1 MSAVLLSS
9 LVNSPPNVSNSLHP
23 SPSLSISLISLN
35 LHRAHHAAH
44 PSRATT
50 HPRSA
55 QAPELDACLS
65 ARAIPLSPAALHPA
79 RAEAP
84 QPPPHDLQRVH
95 SILLGHPRLR
105 DHLPGHCSDASQN
118 DSWLNAT
125 QILKVAG
132 IEKGARTRI
141 LEHEILPGT
150 HEKIQGGYGKYQGTW
165 IPYQRGKDL
174 AVTYKV
180 EPILRALLNYT
191 IPVGEVDTITPT
203 KEMAKMK
210 NREALKPTKAPAS
223 PRPSPSAKRARSTSN
238 KTIRLDYSPM
248 TMTPSPIHPSL
259 LGSSPSIPQSPSR
272 FSEHQPPPKK
282 SRASSPPPHG
292 NDYFLED
299 MAMDHDGYDSARPE
313 SLMHAGDEEPLE
325 DVEKYRSILMATFL
339 NDDASQIPSLL
350 TGPSLPQDM
359 DIDLIID
366 DQGHTALHWA
376 AALARI
382 QVLELLLQKQA
393 DVRRVNYNGESALVR
408 AVIVTNNYDRQ
419 SFPHLLHI
427 LHNAIPLVDRKN
439 RTLLHH
445 IAIAAG
451 IRGRGPASHYYME
464 CLFEWIARN
473 GGDFSSLIDV
483 QDKNGDTALT
493 ITARIGD
500 RYLSKFLIDVGANRE
515 LENKVGLKAADFGVD
530 GEPSGP
536 YEKPFAQRVYTPGTG
551 PSAEAPKEAQ
561 GVKRV
566 KDLMTVVQKM
576 LDELDAEFSQEIL
589 ARNGQLKDTQNLLR
603 TETQNLTEMRKSIKQ
618 CRQQALELEEAHHK
632 IRNLEL
638 SLEEET
644 HRTRNQRGYNSK
656 LRTGD
661 DIDAL
666 FDVRKP
672 DMTFNHINNSMSSL
686 EIRQNNQLREQMA
699 EKDVLEL
706 RSRVQAYRRH
716 DEEFSRELAEAKS
729 QTSANELQYKK
740 VIAYCCKIP
749 LDKVDDMVQ
758 PLTLAVESD
767 GAGLDLTRVAGFMSR
782 VKQQEAMAP

>member
-1 MSAVLLSS
+1 MTSNVYTASYSGIPVYETICRGIAVM
-9 LVNSPPNVSNSLHP
+9 
-23 SPSLSISLISLN
+23 
-35 LHRAHHAAH
+35 R
-44 PSRATT
+44 RK
-50 HPRSA
+50 
-55 QAPELDACLS
+55 
-65 ARAIPLSPAALHPA
+65 
-79 RAEAP
+79 
-84 QPPPHDLQRVH
+84 
-95 SILLGHPRLR
+95 
-105 DHLPGHCSDASQN
+105 N

-180 EPILRALLNYT
+180 EPILRALLNYN

-210 NREALKPTKAPAS
+210 NREALKPTKVPAS
-223 PRPSPSAKRARSTSN
+223 PRPSPSAKRARST
-238 KTIRLDYSPM
+238 
-248 TMTPSPIHPSL
+248 
-259 LGSSPSIPQSPSR
+259 
-272 FSEHQPPPKK
+272 
-282 SRASSPPPHG
+282 
-292 NDYFLED
+292 LED

-325 DVEKYRSILMATFL
+325 GVEKYRSILMTTFL

-359 DIDLIID
+359 DVDLIID

-382 QVLELLLQKQA
+382 QVLELLIQKQA

-500 RYLSKFLIDVGANRE
+500 RYLAKFLIDVGANRD

-530 GEPSGP
+530 GEPCGP

-551 PSAEAPKEAQ
+551 PLAEAPKEAQ

-638 SLEEET
+638 SLEEES

-656 LRTGD
+656 LRTND

-672 DMTFNHINNSMSSL
+672 DGSFSNSNNNSSMSSL
-686 EIRQNNQLREQMA
+686 EIRQNNQLRERMA

>member
-1 MSAVLLSS
+1 MTSSVYTASYSGIPVYETICRGIAVM
-9 LVNSPPNVSNSLHP
+9 
-23 SPSLSISLISLN
+23 
-35 LHRAHHAAH
+35 R
-44 PSRATT
+44 RK
-50 HPRSA
+50 
-55 QAPELDACLS
+55 
-65 ARAIPLSPAALHPA
+65 
-79 RAEAP
+79 
-84 QPPPHDLQRVH
+84 
-95 SILLGHPRLR
+95 
-105 DHLPGHCSDASQN
+105 N

-165 IPYQRGKDL
+165 IPFQRGKDL

-180 EPILRALLNYT
+180 EPILRELLNYS
-191 IPVGEVDTITPT
+191 IPAGEVDTLTPT
-203 KEMAKMK
+203 KEMAKMTQK
-210 NREALKPTKAPAS
+210 NREALKPTKGSAS
-223 PRPSPSAKRARSTSN
+223 PRPSPSSKRARSTSARS
-238 KTIRLDYSPM
+238 ISHAYSPM

-272 FSEHQPPPKK
+272 FSEHQPLPKK
-282 SRASSPPPHG
+282 SRASSPPSHG
-292 NDYFLED
+292 NDYMLED
-299 MAMDHDGYDSARPE
+299 MAMDHDGYDNARSE
-313 SLMHAGDEEPLE
+313 SMMRAGEEEGLE
-325 DVEKYRSILMATFL
+325 GVEKYRSILMTTFL
-339 NDDASQIPSLL
+339 NDDVSQIPSLL
-350 TGPSLPQDM
+350 TGPALPQDM
-359 DIDLIID
+359 DVDLVID

-376 AALARI
+376 AALART
-382 QVLELLLQKQA
+382 QVLELLIQKQA
-393 DVRRVNYNGESALVR
+393 DIRRVNYNGESALVR

-419 SFPHLLHI
+419 SFPHLLHL
-427 LHNAIPLVDRKN
+427 LHNAIPLVDRNN
-439 RTLLHH
+439 RTVLHH

-473 GGDFSSLIDV
+473 GGDFSSLVDV

-493 ITARIGD
+493 IAARIND
-500 RYLSKFLIDVGANRE
+500 RYLAKFLIDVGANRE

-530 GEPSGP
+530 DVPTGP
-536 YEKPFAQRVYTPGTG
+536 YEKPFAQRVYTPGSG

-566 KDLMTVVQKM
+566 KDLMSIVQKM
-576 LDELDAEFSQEIL
+576 LDELDAEFSQEIMV
-589 ARNGQLKDTQNLLR
+589 RNDQLIDTQTLLR
-603 TETQNLTEMRKSIKQ
+603 SATQNLTEMRKSIKN
-618 CRQQALELEEAHHK
+618 CRQQELQLEVAQHK
-632 IRNLEL
+632 IRNLER
-638 SLEEET
+638 SLDEET
-644 HRTRNQRGYNSK
+644 HRTRNQRGYSSK
-656 LRTGD
+656 LRAND

-666 FDVRKP
+666 FEVRKP
-672 DMTFNHINNSMSSL
+672 DLSSL
-686 EIRQNNQLREQMA
+686 SLSSSSSSDGRQNQRMREQMA

-716 DEEFSRELAEAKS
+716 DDEFSRELAEAKS

-767 GAGLDLTRVAGFMSR
+767 GAGLDLTRVAGFMTR
-782 VKQQEAMAP
+782 VKQQEAMDP